1 MGDVRARRGEAL
13 EERLSRSGPLPPAPR
28 DRREVRRG
36 GARLIRLGAD
46 GLEQPRG
53 QLAAAGPLE
62 RTRREALGESEQVVV
77 VPVQRHLGGE
87 REDAVP
93 RPRPEQR
100 EVAALQEHHR
110 RRRHRR
116 ETPPRTRPRLA
127 ALLAALLRRQPL
139 VLPLALRRLR
149 GAASAGE
156 ARLEPVLEGPDEE
169 ERVAAH
175 LDDEGHHAG
184 LVLVRLGEEASVH
197 QLQAVREVL
206 VDAESVGGRLDAGEV
221 EAELLRLRILEPHH
235 GALSAVDELHQPD
248 GSMAGAMAALP
259 LARLGPVVRPRAR
272 RRRPK
277 PIRLDAHS
285 HRLLAVLRLCARAQ
299 LAQRRVAVAVA
310 GNREEPTR
318 CAAADEAGGAALL
331 QQRDAARVAAPD
343 AAGEAA
349 VAEGAH
355 AVVAGGE
362 VAERPARRPQAQ
374 QGRLGGCSF
383 LAPPVFLQEGE
394 EPPRDLLVVAAQRS
408 ERRAASCAG
417 SRRVALATPGRATS
431 CLLRRRVR
439 GLVPRA
445 LARWRRPRFRRL
457 RLRFRRHRRCLRLRR
472 RPCSCCGI
480 DAGAYR
486 RGRVRQHSACRLV
499 EALGELGSVPLLH
512 RGVLPPGYSQLLRR
526 EMPHVADI
534 VIARGD
540 EVLGVLAEL
549 EPLVLQHRAHCLNL
563 LRIQLIR
570 RWRRRRRWWLVLR
583 RWRRRLRWLWYSLCC
598 WHARQ
603 YPPLLLDEQLD

>member
-36 GARLIRLGAD
+36 GAGLIRLGAD

-62 RTRREALGESEQVVV
+62 CTRREALGEGEQVVV
-77 VPVQRHLGGE
+77 VPVQRYLGGE

-149 GAASAGE
+149 GAAPAGE

-175 LDDEGHHAG
+175 LDNEGHHAG

-206 VDAESVGGRLDAGEV
+206 VDAESVGGRLDAGQV

-235 GALSAVDELHQPD
+235 GALSAVDELDQPD
-248 GSMAGAMAALP
+248 GPMAGAMAALP

-272 RRRPK
+272 RR
-277 PIRLDAHS
+277 
-285 HRLLAVLRLCARAQ
+285 
-299 LAQRRVAVAVA
+299 
-310 GNREEPTR
+310 
-318 CAAADEAGGAALL
+318 
-331 QQRDAARVAAPD
+331 
-343 AAGEAA
+343 
-349 VAEGAH
+349 
-355 AVVAGGE
+355 
-362 VAERPARRPQAQ
+362 
-374 QGRLGGCSF
+374 
-383 LAPPVFLQEGE
+383 
-394 EPPRDLLVVAAQRS
+394 
-408 ERRAASCAG
+408 
-417 SRRVALATPGRATS
+417 
-431 CLLRRRVR
+431 
-439 GLVPRA
+439 
-445 LARWRRPRFRRL
+445 
-457 RLRFRRHRRCLRLRR
+457 
-472 RPCSCCGI
+472 
-480 DAGAYR
+480 
-486 RGRVRQHSACRLV
+486 
-499 EALGELGSVPLLH
+499 
-512 RGVLPPGYSQLLRR
+512 
-526 EMPHVADI
+526 
-534 VIARGD
+534 
-540 EVLGVLAEL
+540 
-549 EPLVLQHRAHCLNL
+549 
-563 LRIQLIR
+563 
-570 RWRRRRRWWLVLR
+570 
-583 RWRRRLRWLWYSLCC
+583 
-598 WHARQ
+598 
-603 YPPLLLDEQLD
+603 